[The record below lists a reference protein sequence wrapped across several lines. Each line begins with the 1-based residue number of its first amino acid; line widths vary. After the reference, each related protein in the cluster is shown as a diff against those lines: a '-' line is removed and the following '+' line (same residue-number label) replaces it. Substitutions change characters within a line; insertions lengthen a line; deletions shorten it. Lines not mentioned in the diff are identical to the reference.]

1 MRLRATENE
10 EEAGINMAP
19 LIDCVFILLIFFL
32 VTSMLQ
38 KPHRDLGIVLPE
50 AASAEEAIA
59 QYDTII
65 IEVTAARP
73 PDDRPLIVM
82 NGEEVT
88 QTLLHQRLR
97 RKALRNPN
105 RKVRLDIDRDASI
118 YEVSRIMD
126 HLQFN
131 GLTDIGWR
139 TLD

>member
-1 MRLRATENE
+1 MRLHATDTE

-38 KPHRDLGIVLPE
+38 KPHKDLGIVLPE
-50 AASAEEAIA
+50 AASAEEATA

-65 IEVTAARP
+65 IELTAPRP
-73 PDDRPLIVM
+73 PDGRPIIVM

-97 RKALRNPN
+97 RMALENPN
-105 RKVRLDIDRDASI
+105 RKVRMDIDRDASI

>member
-1 MRLRATENE
+1 MRLHATDNE

-38 KPHRDLGIVLPE
+38 KPHKDLGIVLPE
-50 AASAEEAIA
+50 AASAEEATA
-59 QYDTII
+59 DYDTII
-65 IEVTAARP
+65 IELTAPRP
-73 PDDRPLIVM
+73 PDGRPIIVM

-97 RKALRNPN
+97 RKAMENPD
-105 RKVRLDIDRDASI
+105 RKVRMDIDREASI